1 MEEHRIATTGG
12 PDGDRTREDFHA
24 VARKGM
30 LKRNR
35 GTQIVDEVIDVVS
48 AWPDYA
54 ARAGVTERDV
64 ERIHPTLRLSFPTR
78 SRDTR
83 DARG

>member
-1 MEEHRIATTGG
+1 VEEHRIATTGG

-35 GTQIVDEVIDVVS
+35 GTDPAAVI
-48 AWPDYA
+48 PYPLP
-54 ARAGVTERDV
+54 R
-64 ERIHPTLRLSFPTR
+64 
-78 SRDTR
+78 
-83 DARG
+83 